1 MKIAIIGYGKMGKEI
16 EQIAIARGHEIVLKI
31 SEAITEQTLGLS
43 GADVAIE
50 FSRPD
55 AAANNIIEINKR
67 RIPVVC
73 GTTGWYNR
81 LDEVK
86 ANVHENDTALLYST
100 NFSIGVNIVFHLNKI
115 LASIMHSLDE
125 YDPRILEIHH
135 VHKLDKP
142 SGTAITLAEGILN
155 ELKRKEDWKLDEINN
170 PSELLISSERTD
182 EVPGTHSVI
191 YESSIDKIELNHI
204 AKNRVG
210 FALGAVKAAEWLHD
224 KKGTYTMRDY
234 LKF

>member
-1 MKIAIIGYGKMGKEI
+1 MKIAIVGYGKMGKEI
-16 EQIAIARGHEIVLKI
+16 EQIAIARGHEIVIKI
-31 SEAITEQTLGLS
+31 SEAITEQTLGLND
-43 GADVAIE
+43 ADVAIE

-55 AAANNIIEINKR
+55 AAANNIIGLNKR
-67 RIPVVC
+67 CIPVVC

-86 ANVHENDTALLYST
+86 AHVHENDTALLYST
-100 NFSIGVNIVFHLNKI
+100 NFSIGVNIIFHLNKI
-115 LASIMHSLDE
+115 LANIMHSLDE

-155 ELKRKEDWKLDEINN
+155 ELKRKEHWKLDEVSN
-170 PSELLISSERTD
+170 PSELLITSERTD
-182 EVPGTHSVI
+182 DVPGTHSIV

-210 FALGAVKAAEWLHD
+210 FAMGAVKAAEWLRD

>member
-1 MKIAIIGYGKMGKEI
+1 MKIAIVGYGKMGKEI
-16 EQIAIARGHEIVLKI
+16 EQVALNRGHDVVLKI
-31 SEAITEQTLGLS
+31 SEAITEQTLGLES
-43 GADVAIE
+43 VDVAIE

-55 AAANNIIEINKR
+55 AAANNILELSKR

-81 LDEVK
+81 LDEIK
-86 ANVHENDTALLYST
+86 SSIHKNDSALLYST
-100 NFSIGVNIVFHLNKI
+100 NFSIGVNIVFHLNKL

-155 ELKRKEDWKLDEINN
+155 ELKRKDSWKLDETHASN
-170 PSELLISSERTD
+170 ELLISSERTD

>member
-1 MKIAIIGYGKMGKEI
+1 MKIAIVGYGKMGKEI
-16 EQIAIARGHEIVLKI
+16 EQIAIARGHEIVIKI
-31 SEAITEQTLGLS
+31 SEAITEQTLGLN
-43 GADVAIE
+43 GVDVAIE

-55 AAANNIIEINKR
+55 AAANNIIELSKR
-67 RIPVVC
+67 GVPVVC

-86 ANVHENDTALLYST
+86 AYVHENDTALLYST
-100 NFSIGVNIVFHLNKI
+100 NFSIGVNIIFHLNKI
-115 LASIMHSLDE
+115 LANVMHSLDE

-155 ELKRKEDWKLDEINN
+155 ELKRKEHWKLDEVSN
-170 PSELLISSERTD
+170 PSELLITSERTD
-182 EVPGTHSVI
+182 EVPGTHSII

>member
-1 MKIAIIGYGKMGKEI
+1 MKIAIVGYGKMGKEI
-16 EQIAIARGHEIVLKI
+16 EQVALNRGHDIVVKI
-31 SEAITEQTLGLS
+31 SEAITEQTLGLENV
-43 GADVAIE
+43 DVAIE

-55 AAANNIIEINKR
+55 AAANNILELSKK

-86 ANVHENDTALLYST
+86 SSIHDNDSALLYST
-100 NFSIGVNIVFHLNKI
+100 NFSIGVNIVFHLNKL
-115 LASIMHSLDE
+115 LASIMHLLDE

-155 ELKRKEDWKLDEINN
+155 ELKR
-170 PSELLISSERTD
+170 
-182 EVPGTHSVI
+182 
-191 YESSIDKIELNHI
+191 
-204 AKNRVG
+204 
-210 FALGAVKAAEWLHD
+210 
-224 KKGTYTMRDY
+224 
-234 LKF
+234 

>member
-1 MKIAIIGYGKMGKEI
+1 MKIAIVGYGKMGKEI
-16 EQIAIARGHEIVLKI
+16 EQVAINRGHEIVVKI
-31 SEAITEQTLGLS
+31 SEAITEQTFGLENV
-43 GADVAIE
+43 DVAIE

-55 AAANNIIEINKR
+55 AAANNILELSKR
-67 RIPVVC
+67 RIPIVC

-86 ANVHENDTALLYST
+86 SSIHENESALLYST
-100 NFSIGVNIVFHLNKI
+100 NFSIGVNIVFHLNKL

-125 YDPRILEIHH
+125 YDPRIVEIHH
-135 VHKLDKP
+135 IHKLDKP
-142 SGTAITLAEGILN
+142 SGTAITLAEGIIN
-155 ELKRKEDWKLDEINN
+155 ELKRKDNWQLDEADATNQ
-170 PSELLISSERTD
+170 LLIESVRTD
-182 EVPGTHSVI
+182 EVPGTHSVV

-210 FALGAVKAAEWLHD
+210 FALGAVKAAEWLQD